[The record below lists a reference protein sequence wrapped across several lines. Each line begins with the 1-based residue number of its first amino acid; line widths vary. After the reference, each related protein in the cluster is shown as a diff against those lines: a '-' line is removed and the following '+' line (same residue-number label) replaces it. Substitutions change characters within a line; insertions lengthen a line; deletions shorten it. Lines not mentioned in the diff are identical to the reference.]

1 MTTICKIDNLQIV
14 TQMLICYTLIRID
27 MEVVVVNIMNF
38 NKKVTFVLAFISLFI
53 SLSLIQVTYSKYQTT
68 TNGTA
73 DMQIARWK
81 ISVNNE
87 DITTSTALTNKI
99 TPIFSGNSNIRDG
112 YIAPKSEGYFDVV
125 IDTTNVDVSFKYQI
139 STSVADD
146 SDVKDLVVTGYS
158 MNGGEIIPVSGN
170 INDISNTILYSNVSQ
185 RTINLRIYISWL
197 DGDGETMD
205 NASDTAAT
213 LKTGTAKLMV
223 LLSFV
228 QVAN

>member
-1 MTTICKIDNLQIV
+1 M
-14 TQMLICYTLIRID
+14 
-27 MEVVVVNIMNF
+27 NIMNL

>member
-1 MTTICKIDNLQIV
+1 M
-14 TQMLICYTLIRID
+14 
-27 MEVVVVNIMNF
+27 NIMNF

-170 INDISNTILYSNVSQ
+170 INDISNTILYSNISQ

>member
-1 MTTICKIDNLQIV
+1 
-14 TQMLICYTLIRID
+14 

-81 ISVNNE
+81 INVNNE

>member
-1 MTTICKIDNLQIV
+1 M
-14 TQMLICYTLIRID
+14 
-27 MEVVVVNIMNF
+27 NIMNF

>member
-1 MTTICKIDNLQIV
+1 
-14 TQMLICYTLIRID
+14 

>member
-1 MTTICKIDNLQIV
+1 M
-14 TQMLICYTLIRID
+14 
-27 MEVVVVNIMNF
+27 NIMNF

-81 ISVNNE
+81 INVNNE